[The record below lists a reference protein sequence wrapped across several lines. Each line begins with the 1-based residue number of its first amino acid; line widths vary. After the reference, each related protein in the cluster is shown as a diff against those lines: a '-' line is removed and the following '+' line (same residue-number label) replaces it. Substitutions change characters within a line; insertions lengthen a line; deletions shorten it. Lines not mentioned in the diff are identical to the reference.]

1 MDLDAVIFV
10 KGDGLMESSQDTGS
24 FFIRKKAGK
33 SEAGMVI
40 NSDVE
45 GLDAGARITM
55 RTIASGADAGLMK
68 TAKLFNI
75 KMKEFARGGAFVA
88 LDRGFGRIERS
99 EAVEA
104 MALEDAGKG
113 SF

>member
-1 MDLDAVIFV
+1 LDLDAMSLIE
-10 KGDGLMESSQDTGS
+10 GDGLLESGQDTGS
-24 FFIRKKAGK
+24 FFIWEDGGE
-33 SEAGMVI
+33 SQTGVI
-40 NSDVE
+40 VDGDVE
-45 GLDAGARITM
+45 GLSAGAWITM
-55 RTIASGADAGLMK
+55 GAITGGADAGLEK
-68 TAKLFNI
+68 AAKLFNI
-75 KMKEFARGGAFVA
+75 KMKEFTRGGAFVA